1 MSRIEIS
8 WDPRCEWTNIYLNP
22 TLPYRMYLHDPKLFM
37 LSGKPLINPHIELL
51 HKYPQNSRD
60 TPFISIHGQYISAT
74 KHTDI
79 DRADSPCEERTDYSF
94 TSCVKKNITQKVGCR
109 PQWDSEG
116 HKDRKCTTK
125 DQIIKHLKLHSNLSV
140 AEQKLVIK
148 MTGCLLPCTY
158 TEYKDEGGQSQEL
171 AAENKGMIVN
181 INFATT
187 QVTIKEE
194 EYIYHFSSFMAEF
207 GGTLGISFLESFES
221 IRWFLVKFIFKT
233 PTSLE
238 NTI

>member
-1 MSRIEIS
+1 MKGVTIDHE
-8 WDPRCEWTNIYLNP
+8 DLWTSHITQFEFGKCHSLNHPETIGVNGQTESAHIYLNP
-22 TLPYRMYLHDPKLFM
+22 ALPYRMYLHDPKLFM
-37 LSGKPLINPHIELL
+37 LSGNPLVIPHIELL
-51 HKYPQNSRD
+51 LKYPQNSRD

-94 TSCVKKNITQKVGCR
+94 TSCVKKNITQKVGYR

-148 MTGCLLPCTY
+148 MKGCLLPCTY
-158 TEYKDEGGQSQEL
+158 TVRGVRVRSWQQRTRG
-171 AAENKGMIVN
+171 
-181 INFATT
+181 
-187 QVTIKEE
+187 
-194 EYIYHFSSFMAEF
+194 
-207 GGTLGISFLESFES
+207 
-221 IRWFLVKFIFKT
+221 
-233 PTSLE
+233 
-238 NTI
+238 